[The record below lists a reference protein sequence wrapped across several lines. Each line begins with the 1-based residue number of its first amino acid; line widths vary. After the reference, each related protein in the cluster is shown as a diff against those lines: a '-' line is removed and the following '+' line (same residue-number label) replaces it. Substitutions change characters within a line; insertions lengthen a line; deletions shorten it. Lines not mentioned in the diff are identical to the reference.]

1 MNKNKITAIFLAFA
15 MIVTSITAFAD
26 DAPVTVKTPEEQMA
40 QVEEYSTYM
49 QKNIIR
55 TYAQILANNYY
66 YGIEDDELLFAVI
79 CSMIDEGKLDIDKAI
94 ERMIKTLGDEHA
106 EFYTPQEFEL
116 LTQDIS
122 GEFSGIGVSITQA
135 KEGILVIDVFEDSP
149 AAKAGIMENDLI
161 VGVEDTRVEG
171 MSVNAVRNLIVGE
184 IGTAVRVTV
193 RRGTEEFTTTCIRA
207 TVNANELETKM
218 INDKLAYMSFA
229 QFTSNVPE
237 EVAAYVKELQ
247 SKSVKNLIID
257 LRNNPG
263 GDLNAAIDIANI
275 FISAGQIGELRYKNE
290 ANNVKLYSENFNA
303 PRLKIL
309 VLVNENSASAS
320 EFLAMA
326 FQSRGAAK
334 IMGTKT
340 FGKGSM
346 QIVSKCI
353 TGSGMKYT
361 MGEFYSYKGNRVN
374 TVGITPDIVVE
385 NEYVPVDTESFAPVD
400 YDKANDA
407 LNDGGMILALEQR
420 LVALGYL
427 EEADEVFDDTTK
439 QAVTRIQALLGYE
452 VTGIPGF
459 YEYLYLNDYSYDFDI
474 EIDKQMEEAIK
485 YFK

>member
-1 MNKNKITAIFLAFA
+1 MKKNKITAIFLAFA

-247 SKSVKNLIID
+247 SKCV
-257 LRNNPG
+257 
-263 GDLNAAIDIANI
+263 
-275 FISAGQIGELRYKNE
+275 EL
-290 ANNVKLYSENFNA
+290 S
-303 PRLKIL
+303 L
-309 VLVNENSASAS
+309 VL
-320 EFLAMA
+320 
-326 FQSRGAAK
+326 
-334 IMGTKT
+334 
-340 FGKGSM
+340 
-346 QIVSKCI
+346 
-353 TGSGMKYT
+353 
-361 MGEFYSYKGNRVN
+361 
-374 TVGITPDIVVE
+374 
-385 NEYVPVDTESFAPVD
+385 
-400 YDKANDA
+400 
-407 LNDGGMILALEQR
+407 
-420 LVALGYL
+420 L
-427 EEADEVFDDTTK
+427 EEHVFYD
-439 QAVTRIQALLGYE
+439 QCVLLKK
-452 VTGIPGF
+452 
-459 YEYLYLNDYSYDFDI
+459 LC
-474 EIDKQMEEAIK
+474 
-485 YFK
+485 

>member
-1 MNKNKITAIFLAFA
+1 MKKTRITAIFLAFA
-15 MIVTSITAFAD
+15 MIVTSITAFAQD
-26 DAPVTVKTPEEQMA
+26 DTVTVKTPEEQMA

-55 TYAQILANNYY
+55 TYAQMLSNTYY

-79 CSMIDEGKLDIDKAI
+79 CSMIDEGKLDINKAI
-94 ERMIKTLGDEHA
+94 ERMVKTLGDEHA
-106 EFYTPQEFEL
+106 EFYSPEEFSL

-135 KEGILVIDVFEDSP
+135 KEGILVIGVFEDSP
-149 AAKAGIMENDLI
+149 AEKAGIMENDLI

-171 MSVNAVRNLIVGE
+171 MSVNAVRNMIVGE
-184 IGTAVRVTV
+184 IGTPVKVTV

-218 INDKLAYMSFA
+218 INDKIAYMSFA

-275 FISAGQIGELRYKNE
+275 FISAGQIAELRYKNE
-290 ANNVKLYSENFNA
+290 ANNVVVRSENFNA
-303 PRLKIL
+303 PRFKTL
-309 VLVNENSASAS
+309 VLVNEKSASAS

-374 TVGITPDIVVE
+374 TIGITPDIVVE
-385 NEYVPVDTESFAPVD
+385 NEYVPVDTESFAPID
-400 YDKANDA
+400 YDKTSDA
-407 LNDGGMILALEQR
+407 VNDGGMVLALEQR

-439 QAVTRIQALLGYE
+439 QAVTRIQALLGYD

-459 YEYLYLNDYSYDFDI
+459 YEYLYLNDYDYDFDI
-474 EIDKQMEEAIK
+474 EIDKQMEEAIR